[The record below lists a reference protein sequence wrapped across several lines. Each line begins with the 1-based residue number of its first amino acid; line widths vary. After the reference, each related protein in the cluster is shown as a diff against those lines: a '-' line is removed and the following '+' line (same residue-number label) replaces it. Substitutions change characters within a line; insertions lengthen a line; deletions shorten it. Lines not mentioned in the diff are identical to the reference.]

1 MTGESERECDGEEGE
16 NSTAIQRRRKE
27 SSFAVESKVFE
38 IVLDERKGRPQ
49 VLIVEKKRGVS
60 SWVRMEFRPVVRK
73 KHSEASGQKSDEVK
87 GDVVSPSE
95 QRVEKELVS
104 ARLETLNLLAEV
116 RGVQENGSGQ
126 ELVNQ
131 VQGPVIRDWASTD
144 ALVSGSTSLGP
155 IVGPKEARRAGGPVV
170 VNGSLGSKSKKVATD
185 DDGSEA
191 GPSSRRWATEMGCQK
206 LSGFEG
212 MEKAGPVTLIS
223 QASSKGFQEKACLL
237 DCTISRSGN
246 LSETEPFVAW
256 ESEELRKQQMNVCY
270 SATNRALEEEAL
282 SYGSVFYSRG
292 KRALGTSH
300 LNSFILIGLRRG
312 SFTIVLGV

>member
-1 MTGESERECDGEEGE
+1 M
-16 NSTAIQRRRKE
+16 
-27 SSFAVESKVFE
+27 
-38 IVLDERKGRPQ
+38 
-49 VLIVEKKRGVS
+49 
-60 SWVRMEFRPVVRK
+60 
-73 KHSEASGQKSDEVK
+73 
-87 GDVVSPSE
+87 
-95 QRVEKELVS
+95 
-104 ARLETLNLLAEV
+104 
-116 RGVQENGSGQ
+116 
-126 ELVNQ
+126 
-131 VQGPVIRDWASTD
+131 
-144 ALVSGSTSLGP
+144 
-155 IVGPKEARRAGGPVV
+155 
-170 VNGSLGSKSKKVATD
+170 ATD

>member
-60 SWVRMEFRPVVRK
+60 SWVRMEFRLVVRK

-87 GDVVSPSE
+87 GKWVGPGAG
-95 QRVEKELVS
+95 KP
-104 ARLETLNLLAEV
+104 
-116 RGVQENGSGQ
+116 
-126 ELVNQ
+126 

-246 LSETEPFVAW
+246 LSRRSPLLPGNQRN
-256 ESEELRKQQMNVCY
+256 S
-270 SATNRALEEEAL
+270 
-282 SYGSVFYSRG
+282 GSN
-292 KRALGTSH
+292 K
-300 LNSFILIGLRRG
+300 
-312 SFTIVLGV
+312 